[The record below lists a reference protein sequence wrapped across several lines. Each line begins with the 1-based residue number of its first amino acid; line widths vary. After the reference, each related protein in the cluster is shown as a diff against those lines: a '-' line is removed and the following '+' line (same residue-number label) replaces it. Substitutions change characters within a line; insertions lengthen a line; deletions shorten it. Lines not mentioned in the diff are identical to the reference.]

1 MNLDQTDR
9 LLLDLLQSEF
19 PLQRRPFNA
28 LAGRLRIT
36 EDEAIARTLKLKQ
49 DGVIRQIGAIFD
61 SARLGY
67 QSALMAFEIPFEEI
81 DKAAEII
88 NAHPGV
94 SHNYLRDHAY
104 SLWFTLAVPPGSDIA
119 KHASILANMTGARKY
134 LFLPTLRVFKIGVN
148 FRMSN
153 EPVDQSAAN
162 GPELQDLAN
171 AFSDRQQEESE
182 NGTTTLSNLD
192 KKMIRLLQEDL
203 LIVKEPFAQMAEKA
217 GCSEGA
223 ILQKADEFLERGVMR
238 RFAAILRH
246 MQAGYRYNV
255 LTLWSVEPRKAEAV
269 GRSLASHPSVSHC
282 YLRLPADG
290 WPYNLYAMLHA
301 RSAEEVEAIT
311 KELAGKTGGKD
322 FLALQTVKE
331 FKKCRMKYFDDGIE
345 EWEKANL
352 L

>member
-1 MNLDQTDR
+1 MIDQTDR

-19 PLQRRPFNA
+19 PLQRRPYNA
-28 LAGRLRIT
+28 LAAKLGIT
-36 EDEAIARTLKLKQ
+36 EDDAIARTLKLKEN
-49 DGVIRQIGAIFD
+49 GVVRQIGAIFD

-67 QSALMAFEIPFEEI
+67 QSALMAFEIPAQEI

-104 SLWFTLAVPPGSDIA
+104 SLWFTLTVPPGSDIA
-119 KHASILANMTGARKY
+119 KHASALADLTGARKY

-148 FRMSN
+148 FRMSS
-153 EPVDQSAAN
+153 ELVDQPAAN
-162 GPELQDLAN
+162 GSESQNLAH
-171 AFSDRQQEESE
+171 AFCDHQREETE
-182 NGTTTLSNLD
+182 NGSIPLSNPD

-203 LIVKEPFAQMAEKA
+203 SVTKEPFAQMAEKA

-246 MQAGYRYNV
+246 KQAGYSHNV

-282 YLRLPADG
+282 YLRLPAAN

-301 RSAEEVEAIT
+301 RSSEEADAIL
-311 KELAGKTGGKD
+311 KEMTGKADMGN
-322 FLALQTVKE
+322 FLLLQTLKE
-331 FKKCRMKYFDDGIE
+331 FKKCRVKYFDDGIE
-345 EWEKANL
+345 EWEKENL
-352 L
+352 V